1 MIYDLRL
8 ALENI
13 GITSLNEMQEAS
25 LRAYKKS
32 DNIILL
38 SPTGSGKT
46 LAFLLPLIESL
57 DTEKNDIQA
66 LILTPARELAMQIEN
81 VFRSLKSGLRVVCC
95 YGGHDINVETRS
107 LAHAPA
113 LLIGTP
119 GRILD
124 HIEHGTINIST
135 VSTIILDE
143 FDKSLEFGFLCE
155 MERIFSYLP
164 NLHKRV
170 LTSATNVVDIP
181 AFTGVVSPC
190 TLDFQHN
197 AAPDLTVKS
206 VYSRGE
212 SKLDTLYKLLCEL
225 DEAPVLIFCNF
236 RERAEEVSDYLW
248 EREVDNQFFH
258 GGMEQDERERALCK
272 FRNGSTN
279 IFISTDLA
287 SRGLDIPEI
296 KYIIHYHLPNKED
309 AFIHRNGRTARM
321 NASGTAFLL
330 FDDEDELP
338 EYLTEAPETFS
349 LTGKNSSPATP
360 RWTTLYIGKGKK
372 DKVNKMD
379 IVGFLCQKGQLKKE
393 YIGKIEVK
401 DYHAFVA
408 VRRGNI
414 RQLLSRIRNEK
425 IKNMKTKIDIAR

>member
-1 MIYDLRL
+1 MDIQDKLK
-8 ALENI
+8 AI
-13 GITSLNEMQEAS
+13 GITSLNEMQQAS
-25 LRAYKKS
+25 LKAHREA

-46 LAFLLPLIESL
+46 LAFLLPLLERL
-57 DTEKNDIQA
+57 DRQEPYVQA

-81 VFRSLKSGLRVVCC
+81 VFRSLKSDFRVVCC

-107 LAHAPA
+107 LAHPPA

-119 GRILD
+119 GRVLD
-124 HIEHGTINIST
+124 HIEHETIDIST
-135 VSTIILDE
+135 TSTVILDE
-143 FDKSLEFGFLCE
+143 FDKSLEFGFLDE

-164 NLHKRV
+164 NLRKRV
-170 LTSATNVVDIP
+170 LTSATNVVEIP
-181 AFTGVVSPC
+181 TFTGVVSPC
-190 TLDFQHN
+190 ILDFQHEST
-197 AAPDLTVKS
+197 PDLTIRS
-206 VYSRGE
+206 VYSQGE

-225 DEAPVLIFCNF
+225 DKAPVLIFCNF
-236 RERAEEVSDYLW
+236 RERAEEVSNYLW
-248 EREVDNQFFH
+248 DQQVDNEFFH

-296 KYIIHYHLPNKED
+296 KYIIHYHLPKTED

-321 NASGTAFLL
+321 NASGTVFLL
-330 FDDEDELP
+330 FDEDDRLP
-338 EYLTEAPETFS
+338 EYLPEAPETFT
-349 LTGKNSSPATP
+349 LTGKNTSPATP
-360 RWTTLYIGKGKK
+360 EWTTLYIGKGKK

-393 YIGKIEVK
+393 DIGKIEVK

-408 VRRGNI
+408 VRRGNT